1 MIAEFRWAATLK
13 VHGGEGD
20 GKIPKGFS
28 FNVISHQ
35 TNHQSSLILIFITSS
50 SKLRQGINA
59 SSLRFSLYLITEA
72 LYVFSAFVF
81 CWRSDGT
88 KTVIVMRDFL
98 LIWNWLV
105 FDFVIVEIN
114 HQIKLLHDCSAT
126 STLGSDKTSKFQLLL

>member
-50 SKLRQGINA
+50 SKLQQGINA

-81 CWRSDGT
+81 C
-88 KTVIVMRDFL
+88 
-98 LIWNWLV
+98 
-105 FDFVIVEIN
+105 
-114 HQIKLLHDCSAT
+114 
-126 STLGSDKTSKFQLLL
+126 